1 MIPLRR
7 AVPELSLKPL
17 AAVVLGAVLAAA
29 QAPSA
34 LADDAAAGSALQ
46 ARFGFAIA
54 GQPLPQALSE
64 FSRVTGLSVV
74 YTDEAPYDLQAPAV
88 NGQLS
93 ANDALNRLLAGSGYR
108 FRALDGRTLT
118 LERVPT
124 DTLSLTETT
133 VTGQAASDSY
143 QPAPVASIGRTDT
156 PVLETPQSI
165 VTVPAQALRDQKP
178 RNLDDA
184 LGNISG
190 ITQANTLGGTQDA
203 VMKRGFGDN
212 RDGSIMRDGLPSVLG
227 RNLTATADH
236 VEVLKGPASL
246 LYGIQDPGG
255 VVNVVSKKPQLQQYN
270 AVNLRG
276 STYAHGK
283 QGSGAQIDSTGA
295 LGESNLAYRLIVDHQ
310 DENYWRNFG
319 QQRETL
325 VAPSLAWFGE
335 DTTVNLSY
343 EHREFKTPFDRGTAI
358 DPRTNK
364 PLDIPR
370 TRRLDEPFNI
380 TEGRSDLTRLDVVHR
395 IDDAWKAHFAYGW
408 TRETYDD
415 NQARVT
421 KVNSNGTLTRR
432 VDGTHGAVSSDS
444 FATAGLNGDLQL
456 GGFRHELTLGI
467 DSEKRKIYRADLI
480 RDTKNTTFNY
490 LDPVYGQISPA
501 TRVSPADSDQT
512 DKLRSDSLFLQ
523 DSWHLDDHWILVAGG
538 RYQMY
543 DQYAGRGRPFKANT
557 DISGQKWVPRAGV
570 IYKINDEMSLYGSY
584 TQSFKPNSTIAP
596 LSTGEV
602 IDSAIQP
609 EQATSWEIGG
619 KLDIPG
625 RVTANLAFF
634 DIRKRNVMVTQL
646 DANGDS
652 RVSTAGKVRSYGAEL
667 DVTGQLTEQW
677 SLIGSY
683 AWLDAQVTEDPELE
697 GNRLQNVAKQ
707 TASLAAVYDA
717 GSLLGGDNLRLGGGP
732 RYVGKRAGDPA
743 NSFELPSYTVTDA
756 FASYDTKLGGHNVGF
771 QFNVKNLF
779 DRAYYPS
786 AANNLYVAVGEPRQF
801 EISTTVEF

>member
-17 AAVVLGAVLAAA
+17 AAVLLGTALAAA
-29 QAPSA
+29 SA
-34 LADDAAAGSALQ
+34 LPALAQAADTAALQ
-46 ARFGFAIA
+46 SRYGFAIA
-54 GQPLPQALSE
+54 AQPLPQALSE
-64 FSRVTGLSVV
+64 FTRVTGLSVV
-74 YTDEAPYDLQAPAV
+74 YTDETPYGIQAPALS
-88 NGQLS
+88 GQFS
-93 ANDALNRLLAGSGYR
+93 AADALAQLLAGSGYR

-118 LERVPT
+118 LERLPG
-124 DTLSLTETT
+124 DTLSLADTT
-133 VTGQAASDSY
+133 VSAQAESTSY

-156 PVLETPQSI
+156 PVMETPQSI
-165 VTVPAQALRDQKP
+165 VTVPPQALRDQKP

-270 AVNLRG
+270 AVTLRG

-283 QGSGAQIDSTGA
+283 QGGGGQIDSTGA
-295 LGESNLAYRLIVDHQ
+295 LGESSLAYRLIVDHQ

-380 TEGRSDLTRLDVVHR
+380 TEGRSDLSRLDVEHR
-395 IDDAWKAHFAYGW
+395 LDDAWKAHFAYGW

-421 KVNSNGTLTRR
+421 KVDSAKGTVTRR

-456 GGFRHELTLGI
+456 GGFRHELVIGV

-480 RDTKNTTFNY
+480 RDTKNTTFDY

-523 DSWHLDDHWILVAGG
+523 DSWHLNERWILVAGG

-543 DQYAGRGRPFKANT
+543 DQYAGRGRPFQANT
-557 DISGQKWVPRAGV
+557 DINGQKWVPRAGV
-570 IYKINDEMSLYGSY
+570 VYKLNDEVSLYGSY

-609 EQATSWEIGG
+609 EEASSWEIGG

-634 DIRKRNVMVTQL
+634 DIRKRNVMVSQL

-652 RVSTAGKVRSYGAEL
+652 YVSTAGKVRSYGAEL
-667 DVTGQLTEQW
+667 DVSGQLSERW

-683 AWLDAQVTEDPELE
+683 AWLDAEVTEDPELE
-697 GNRLQNVAKQ
+697 GNRLQNVAKD
-707 TASLAAVYDA
+707 TASLSAVYDA
-717 GSLLGGDNLRLGGGP
+717 GSLLGGDNLRLGGGS

-743 NSFELPSYTVTDA
+743 NSFELPSYTVADA
-756 FASYDTKLGGHNVGF
+756 FASYDTRLGGHNVGF
-771 QFNVKNLF
+771 QVNVKNVF
-779 DRAYYPS
+779 DRRYYPS
-786 AANNLYVAVGEPRQF
+786 AANSLYVAIGEPRQF
-801 EISTTVEF
+801 EVSTTVEF